1 MSYRSGGIQFLI
13 RRGFKFELRPNG
25 MQIQLMMQF
34 CGCARYVYNR
44 TLSLEK
50 SLYEKDSKHSF
61 KYTEAA
67 NRLPGWKKK
76 NPFLKKCHSQVLQ
89 QSLKDL
95 DRAYTNFF
103 EKRGNFPKYKKKYR
117 HDSIRFPQGVE
128 LDEVKQQIKLPKI
141 GWMGYRKSRDI
152 IGTIKNVTV
161 IRRGDKWDV
170 SIQTEYKASPPAPS
184 PSEIGIDMG
193 VKRFATLSNGDFVEP
208 LNAFKQE
215 QEKLA
220 KLQRKLARQKK
231 GSRNSRKT
239 KRKIARLHRYI
250 ADSRRDFLHKTSTKI
265 AKNHSIIC
273 VEDLKVSNMSA
284 SARGTKESP
293 GKNVK
298 QKSGLNRSI
307 LDQGWY
313 GFFQMLSYKLEQ
325 RGGKLIKVDPRNT
338 SRTCPRCGLASAEN
352 RKSQATFACIGCG
365 YRSNADEVGAINILR
380 AGRARLACE
389 TSGAVRPLSAGTQRN
404 LLQH

>member
-1 MSYRSGGIQFLI
+1 
-13 RRGFKFELRPNG
+13 
-25 MQIQLMMQF
+25 MQIQLMKQF

-44 TLSLEK
+44 TLSLERSIYK
-50 SLYEKDSKHSF
+50 KDNKHSF
-61 KYTEAA
+61 KYAEAA
-67 NRLPGWKKK
+67 NRLPDWKKK
-76 NPFLKKCHSQVLQ
+76 NPFLKDCNAQVLQ

-95 DRAYTNFF
+95 ERAYKNFF
-103 EKRGNFPKYKKKYR
+103 GKRANFPKYKKKYR

-128 LDEVKQQIKLPKI
+128 LDEVKQQIRLPKI

-161 IRRGDKWDV
+161 SRRGEKWDV
-170 SIQTEYKASPPAPS
+170 SIQTEYEVVSSAPN

-208 LNAFKQE
+208 LNPFKQE

-250 ADSRRDFLHKTSTKI
+250 ADSRRDFLHKISTKI
-265 AKNHSIIC
+265 AKNHSIIY

>member
-1 MSYRSGGIQFLI
+1 MSHRSGGIQLLI

-50 SLYEKDSKHSF
+50 SLYKKDSKHSF
-61 KYTEAA
+61 KYSEAA

-103 EKRGNFPKYKKKYR
+103 EKRGNVPKYKKKYR

-128 LDEVKQQIKLPKI
+128 LDEVKQQIRLPKI

-161 IRRGDKWDV
+161 SRRGEKWDV
-170 SIQTEYKASPPAPS
+170 SIQTEYEVVSSAPN

-338 SRTCPRCGLASAEN
+338 SRTCPRCGLVSAEN

-380 AGRARLACE
+380 AGRARLACGM
-389 TSGAVRPLSAGTQRN
+389 SGAVRPLSAGTQRDR
-404 LLQH
+404 LQH

>member
-1 MSYRSGGIQFLI
+1 MLI

-50 SLYEKDSKHSF
+50 SLYKKDSKHSF
-61 KYTEAA
+61 KYSEAA

-103 EKRGNFPKYKKKYR
+103 EKRGNVPKYKKKYR

-128 LDEVKQQIKLPKI
+128 LDEVKQQIRLPKI

-161 IRRGDKWDV
+161 SRRGEKWDV
-170 SIQTEYKASPPAPS
+170 SIQTEYEVVSSAPN

-220 KLQRKLARQKK
+220 KLQRKLVRQKK

-239 KRKIARLHRYI
+239 KRKIVRLHRYI

-265 AKNHSIIC
+265 AKNHSVIY

-284 SARGTKESP
+284 SASGTKESP
-293 GKNVK
+293 GKNVR

-313 GFFQMLSYKLEQ
+313 SFFRMLSYKLKQ

-338 SRTCPRCGLASAEN
+338 SRTCPRCGLVSAEN

-365 YRSNADEVGAINILR
+365 FRSNADEVGAINVLR
-380 AGRARLACE
+380 AGRARLACGM
-389 TSGAVRPLSAGTQRN
+389 SGAVRLLSAGTRGD

>member
-1 MSYRSGGIQFLI
+1 
-13 RRGFKFELRPNG
+13 
-25 MQIQLMMQF
+25 MQIQLMMRF

-50 SLYEKDSKHSF
+50 SLYKKDSKHSF
-61 KYTEAA
+61 KYSEAT
-67 NRLPGWKKK
+67 NRLPEWKKK
-76 NPFLKKCHSQVLQ
+76 NPFLKDCNAQVLQ

-95 DRAYTNFF
+95 EKAYKNFF
-103 EKRGNFPKYKKKYR
+103 RKQCNFPKYKKKYR

-128 LDEVKQQIKLPKI
+128 IDEAKQQIRLPKI
-141 GWMGYRKSRDI
+141 GWVRYRKSRDI

-161 IRRGDKWDV
+161 SRRGEKWNV
-170 SIQTEYKASPPAPS
+170 SIQTEYEVVPSAPN

-193 VKRFATLSNGDFVEP
+193 IKRFVTLSNGDFVEP
-208 LNAFKQE
+208 LNPFKQE
-215 QEKLA
+215 REKLA

-265 AKNHSIIC
+265 AKNHSIVY

-284 SARGTKESP
+284 SASGTKESP

-325 RGGKLIKVDPRNT
+325 RGGKLIKVDPKNT
-338 SRTCPRCGLASAEN
+338 SRTCPRCGLVSAEN
-352 RKSQATFACIGCG
+352 RKLQATFACIGCG
-365 YRSNADEVGAINILR
+365 YRSNADEVGAINVLR
-380 AGRARLACE
+380 AGRARLACAM
-389 TSGAVRPLSAGTQRN
+389 SGAVRPLSAGTRRD

>member
-1 MSYRSGGIQFLI
+1 
-13 RRGFKFELRPNG
+13 
-25 MQIQLMMQF
+25 MMQF

-50 SLYEKDSKHSF
+50 SLYKKDSKHSF
-61 KYTEAA
+61 KYSEAA

-103 EKRGNFPKYKKKYR
+103 EKRGNVPKYKKKYR

-128 LDEVKQQIKLPKI
+128 LDEVKQQIRLPKI

-161 IRRGDKWDV
+161 SRRGEKWDV
-170 SIQTEYKASPPAPS
+170 SIQTEYEVVSSAPN
-184 PSEIGIDMG
+184 PSDMG

>member
-1 MSYRSGGIQFLI
+1 MLI

-50 SLYEKDSKHSF
+50 SLYKKDSKHSF
-61 KYTEAA
+61 KYSEAA

-103 EKRGNFPKYKKKYR
+103 EKRGNVPKYKKKYR

-128 LDEVKQQIKLPKI
+128 LDEVKQQIRLPKI

-161 IRRGDKWDV
+161 SRRGEKWDV
-170 SIQTEYKASPPAPS
+170 SIQTEYEVVSSAPN

-284 SARGTKESP
+284 SASGTKESP
-293 GKNVK
+293 GKNVR

>member
-1 MSYRSGGIQFLI
+1 MSYRSGGIQLLI

-128 LDEVKQQIKLPKI
+128 LDEVKQQIKLPKSAGWDI
-141 GWMGYRKSRDI
+141 G
-152 IGTIKNVTV
+152 
-161 IRRGDKWDV
+161 
-170 SIQTEYKASPPAPS
+170 KA
-184 PSEIGIDMG
+184 
-193 VKRFATLSNGDFVEP
+193 
-208 LNAFKQE
+208 
-215 QEKLA
+215 
-220 KLQRKLARQKK
+220 
-231 GSRNSRKT
+231 
-239 KRKIARLHRYI
+239 
-250 ADSRRDFLHKTSTKI
+250 
-265 AKNHSIIC
+265 
-273 VEDLKVSNMSA
+273 
-284 SARGTKESP
+284 
-293 GKNVK
+293 
-298 QKSGLNRSI
+298 
-307 LDQGWY
+307 
-313 GFFQMLSYKLEQ
+313 
-325 RGGKLIKVDPRNT
+325 
-338 SRTCPRCGLASAEN
+338 
-352 RKSQATFACIGCG
+352 
-365 YRSNADEVGAINILR
+365 
-380 AGRARLACE
+380 E
-389 TSGAVRPLSAGTQRN
+389 TSSVR
-404 LLQH
+404 

>member
-1 MSYRSGGIQFLI
+1 
-13 RRGFKFELRPNG
+13 

-34 CGCARYVYNR
+34 CGCARYIYNR

-50 SLYEKDSKHSF
+50 SLYKKDSKHSF
-61 KYTEAA
+61 KYSEAA

-103 EKRGNFPKYKKKYR
+103 EKRGNVPKYKKKYR

-128 LDEVKQQIKLPKI
+128 LDEVKQQIRLPKI

-161 IRRGDKWDV
+161 SRRGEKWDV
-170 SIQTEYKASPPAPS
+170 SIQTEYEVVSSAPN

-250 ADSRRDFLHKTSTKI
+250 ADSRRDFLHKISTKI
-265 AKNHSIIC
+265 AKNHSIIY

>member
-1 MSYRSGGIQFLI
+1 
-13 RRGFKFELRPNG
+13 
-25 MQIQLMMQF
+25 MQIQLMKQF

-44 TLSLEK
+44 TLSLERSIYK
-50 SLYEKDSKHSF
+50 KDNKHSF
-61 KYTEAA
+61 KYAEAA
-67 NRLPGWKKK
+67 NRLPDWKKK
-76 NPFLKKCHSQVLQ
+76 NPFLKDCNAQVLQ

-95 DRAYTNFF
+95 ERAYKNFF
-103 EKRGNFPKYKKKYR
+103 GKRANFPKYKKKYR

-128 LDEVKQQIKLPKI
+128 LDEVKQQIRLPKI
-141 GWMGYRKSRDI
+141 GWMRYRKSRDI

-161 IRRGDKWDV
+161 SRRGEKWDV
-170 SIQTEYKASPPAPS
+170 SIQTEYEVVSSAPN

-193 VKRFATLSNGDFVEP
+193 VKRFAPLSNGDFVEP
-208 LNAFKQE
+208 LNPLKQE

-250 ADSRRDFLHKTSTKI
+250 ADSRRDFLHKISTKI
-265 AKNHSIIC
+265 AKNHSIIY

-284 SARGTKESP
+284 SASGTKESP
-293 GKNVK
+293 GKNVR

-338 SRTCPRCGLASAEN
+338 SRTCPRCGLVSAEN

-380 AGRARLACE
+380 AGRARLACGM
-389 TSGAVRPLSAGTQRN
+389 SGAVRPLSAGTQRDR
-404 LLQH
+404 LQH

>member
-1 MSYRSGGIQFLI
+1 
-13 RRGFKFELRPNG
+13 

-50 SLYEKDSKHSF
+50 SLYKKDSKHSF

-128 LDEVKQQIKLPKI
+128 LDATKQKIRLPKV
-141 GWMGYRKSRDI
+141 GWVGYRKSRDI
-152 IGTIKNVTV
+152 IGKIKNVTV

-170 SIQTEYKASPPAPS
+170 SIQTEYEVSSPAPN

-215 QEKLA
+215 RENLT

-250 ADSRRDFLHKTSTKI
+250 ADSRRDFLHKISTRI
-265 AKNHSIIC
+265 AKNHSIVY

-284 SARGTKESP
+284 SAAGTKENP
-293 GKNVK
+293 GKKVK
-298 QKSGLNRSI
+298 QKSGLNQSI

-313 GFFQMLSYKLEQ
+313 GFFQMLSYKLE
-325 RGGKLIKVDPRNT
+325 RKGGKLIKVDPRNT
-338 SRTCPRCGLASAEN
+338 SRTCPQCGFISAEN
-352 RKSQATFACIGCG
+352 RRTQASFACIACG
-365 YRSNADEVGAINILR
+365 YRANADMVGAINVLR
-380 AGRARLACE
+380 AGRARLACGM
-389 TSGAVRPLSAGTQRN
+389 SGAVRLLSAGTQRDS
-404 LLQH
+404 LQH

>member
-1 MSYRSGGIQFLI
+1 MLI

-50 SLYEKDSKHSF
+50 SLYKKDSKHSF
-61 KYTEAA
+61 KYSEAA

-103 EKRGNFPKYKKKYR
+103 EKRGNVPKYKKKYR

-128 LDEVKQQIKLPKI
+128 LDEVKQQIRLPKI

-161 IRRGDKWDV
+161 SRRGEKWDV
-170 SIQTEYKASPPAPS
+170 SIQTEYEVVSSAPN

-265 AKNHSIIC
+265 AKNHSVIY

-284 SARGTKESP
+284 SASGTKESP
-293 GKNVK
+293 GKNVR

-313 GFFQMLSYKLEQ
+313 SFFRMLSYKLKQ

-338 SRTCPRCGLASAEN
+338 SRTCPRCGLVSAEN

-365 YRSNADEVGAINILR
+365 FRSNADEVGAINVLR
-380 AGRARLACE
+380 AGRARLACGM
-389 TSGAVRPLSAGTQRN
+389 SGAVRLLSAGTRGD

>member
-1 MSYRSGGIQFLI
+1 
-13 RRGFKFELRPNG
+13 
-25 MQIQLMMQF
+25 MQIQLMKQF

-44 TLSLEK
+44 TLSLERSIYK
-50 SLYEKDSKHSF
+50 KDNKHSF
-61 KYTEAA
+61 KYAEAA
-67 NRLPGWKKK
+67 NRLPDWKKK
-76 NPFLKKCHSQVLQ
+76 NPFLKDCNAQVLQ

-95 DRAYTNFF
+95 ERAYKNFF
-103 EKRGNFPKYKKKYR
+103 GKRANFPKYKKKYR

-128 LDEVKQQIKLPKI
+128 LDEVKQQIRLPKI

-161 IRRGDKWDV
+161 SRRGEKWDV
-170 SIQTEYKASPPAPS
+170 SIQTEYEVVSSAPN

-208 LNAFKQE
+208 LNPFKQE

>member
-1 MSYRSGGIQFLI
+1 MLI

-103 EKRGNFPKYKKKYR
+103 AKRGNFPKYKKKYR

-128 LDEVKQQIKLPKI
+128 LDEVKQQIRLPKI

-161 IRRGDKWDV
+161 SRRGEKWDV
-170 SIQTEYKASPPAPS
+170 SIQTEYEVVSSAPN

-208 LNAFKQE
+208 LNPFKQE

-239 KRKIARLHRYI
+239 KRKIARLHRHI

-265 AKNHSIIC
+265 AKNHSIIY
-273 VEDLKVSNMSA
+273 VEDL
-284 SARGTKESP
+284 
-293 GKNVK
+293 
-298 QKSGLNRSI
+298 
-307 LDQGWY
+307 
-313 GFFQMLSYKLEQ
+313 
-325 RGGKLIKVDPRNT
+325 
-338 SRTCPRCGLASAEN
+338 
-352 RKSQATFACIGCG
+352 
-365 YRSNADEVGAINILR
+365 
-380 AGRARLACE
+380 
-389 TSGAVRPLSAGTQRN
+389 RN
-404 LLQH
+404 LCTKGG

>member
-1 MSYRSGGIQFLI
+1 ME
-13 RRGFKFELRPNG
+13 K
-25 MQIQLMMQF
+25 
-34 CGCARYVYNR
+34 
-44 TLSLEK
+44 EK
-50 SLYEKDSKHSF
+50 SFF
-61 KYTEAA
+61 KRVSQSSSSAIAEG
-67 NRLPGWKKK
+67 PGSGLHQFFRK
-76 NPFLKKCHSQVLQ
+76 
-89 QSLKDL
+89 
-95 DRAYTNFF
+95 RA
-103 EKRGNFPKYKKKYR
+103 NFPKYKKKFR

-128 LDEVKQQIKLPKI
+128 LDEAKQQIRLPKI
-141 GWMGYRKSRDI
+141 GWVGYRKSRDI
-152 IGTIKNVTV
+152 MGAIKNVTV
-161 IRRGDKWDV
+161 SRRGEKWDV
-170 SIQTEYKASPPAPS
+170 SIQTEYEVSLPAAN

-193 VKRFATLSNGDFVEP
+193 VKRFVTMSNGDFVEP
-208 LNAFKQE
+208 LNPFKQE

-265 AKNHSIIC
+265 AKNHSIIY

-284 SARGTKESP
+284 SAGGTKESP
-293 GKNVK
+293 GKNVR

-313 GFFQMLSYKLEQ
+313 SFFQMLSYKLE
-325 RGGKLIKVDPRNT
+325 RGGGKLIKVDPRNT
-338 SRTCPRCGLASAEN
+338 SRTCPRCGFVSAEN

-380 AGRARLACE
+380 AGRARLACGM
-389 TSGAVRPLSAGTQRN
+389 SGAVRPLSAGTRRDP
-404 LLQH
+404 LQHSATAAAEVVWNPRHS

>member
-1 MSYRSGGIQFLI
+1 
-13 RRGFKFELRPNG
+13 
-25 MQIQLMMQF
+25 MQIQLMKQF

-44 TLSLEK
+44 TLSLERSIYK
-50 SLYEKDSKHSF
+50 KDNKHSF
-61 KYTEAA
+61 KYAEAA
-67 NRLPGWKKK
+67 NRLPDWKKK
-76 NPFLKKCHSQVLQ
+76 NPFLKDCNAQVLQ

-95 DRAYTNFF
+95 ERAYKNFF
-103 EKRGNFPKYKKKYR
+103 GKRANFPKYKKKYR

-128 LDEVKQQIKLPKI
+128 LDEVKQQIRLPKI
-141 GWMGYRKSRDI
+141 GWMRYRKSRDI

-161 IRRGDKWDV
+161 SRRGEKWDV
-170 SIQTEYKASPPAPS
+170 SIQTEYEVVSSAPN

-208 LNAFKQE
+208 LNPLKQE

-250 ADSRRDFLHKTSTKI
+250 ADSRRDFLHKISTKI
-265 AKNHSIIC
+265 AKNHSIIY

-284 SARGTKESP
+284 SASGTKESP
-293 GKNVK
+293 GKNVR

-325 RGGKLIKVDPRNT
+325 RGGKLIKVDPKNT
-338 SRTCPRCGLASAEN
+338 SRTCPRCGLVSAEN

-380 AGRARLACE
+380 AGRARLACGM
-389 TSGAVRPLSAGTQRN
+389 SGAVRPLSAGTQRDR
-404 LLQH
+404 LQH

>member
-1 MSYRSGGIQFLI
+1 
-13 RRGFKFELRPNG
+13 
-25 MQIQLMMQF
+25 MQIQLMKQF

-50 SLYEKDSKHSF
+50 SLYKKDSKHSF

-67 NRLPGWKKK
+67 NRLPEWKKK
-76 NPFLKKCHSQVLQ
+76 NPFLKQCHSQVLQ

-95 DRAYTNFF
+95 DQAYTNFF
-103 EKRGNFPKYKKKYR
+103 RKQSNFPKYKKKFR

-128 LDEVKQQIKLPKI
+128 LDEAKQQIRLPKI
-141 GWMGYRKSRDI
+141 GWVGYRKSRDI
-152 IGTIKNVTV
+152 IGRIKNVTV
-161 IRRGDKWDV
+161 SRRGEKWDV
-170 SIQTEYKASPPAPS
+170 SIQTEYEVVSSAPN

-208 LNAFKQE
+208 LNPFKQE

-250 ADSRRDFLHKTSTKI
+250 ADSRRDFLHKISTKI
-265 AKNHSIIC
+265 AKNHSIIY

-284 SARGTKESP
+284 SASGTKESP
-293 GKNVK
+293 GKNVW

-313 GFFQMLSYKLEQ
+313 GFFQILSYKLLS
-325 RGGKLIKVDPRNT
+325 GKL
-338 SRTCPRCGLASAEN
+338 SWW
-352 RKSQATFACIGCG
+352 
-365 YRSNADEVGAINILR
+365 
-380 AGRARLACE
+380 
-389 TSGAVRPLSAGTQRN
+389 
-404 LLQH
+404 

>member
-1 MSYRSGGIQFLI
+1 
-13 RRGFKFELRPNG
+13 

-103 EKRGNFPKYKKKYR
+103 EKRGNVPKYKKKYR

-128 LDEVKQQIKLPKI
+128 LDEVKQQIRLPKI

-161 IRRGDKWDV
+161 SRRGEKWDV
-170 SIQTEYKASPPAPS
+170 SIQTEYEVVSSAPN

-208 LNAFKQE
+208 LNPFKQE

-338 SRTCPRCGLASAEN
+338 SRTCPRCGLVSAEN